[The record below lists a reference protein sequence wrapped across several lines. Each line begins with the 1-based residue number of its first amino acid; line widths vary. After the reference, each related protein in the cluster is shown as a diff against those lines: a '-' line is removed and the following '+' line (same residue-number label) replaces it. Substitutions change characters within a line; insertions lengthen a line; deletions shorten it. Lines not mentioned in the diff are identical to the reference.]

1 MAPRFDTISFL
12 SDYGTSDEF
21 VGVVK
26 SVIRAIEPGATVID
40 ITHDVPPHDVK
51 AGSLAL
57 VRAVQYLCPGV
68 VLAVVDPG
76 VGTDRRAVAIEV
88 GDGQSYLVGPDN
100 GLLAAAVGMVGGAT
114 AAVEL
119 TNPEYQLAAPGPTFA
134 GRDVFAPAAAHLCAG
149 VPLSE
154 LGDPVDPAALL
165 PGVVPLPREED
176 GGLVGEILWVD
187 RFGNCQLNIG
197 PEEVDGWGDRIQVRW
212 SRPRPGSRTARRVRA
227 YDELAE
233 GQVGLAV
240 DSYGLLAIVVPRASA
255 ADTLGL
261 ATGDEIRLVRL
272 DDGTQEGAPPDEA
285 ADRAA
290 GQVADQAPRPATGEG
305 LSIPV
310 TLGPRSEHRPR
321 GRA

>member
-1 MAPRFDTISFL
+1 VAPRFDTISFL

-26 SVIRAIEPGATVID
+26 SVVRAIEPGATVID
-40 ITHDVPPHDVK
+40 ITHDVPPYDVK

-57 VRAVQYLCPGV
+57 ARSVQYLCPGV

-100 GLLAAAVGMVGGAT
+100 GLLGSAVGMVGGAT

-119 TNPEYQLAAPGPTFA
+119 TNPEYQLAAPGPSFA
-134 GRDVFAPAAAHLCAG
+134 GRDIFAPAAAHLCAG

-154 LGDPVDPAALL
+154 MGDPVDPALLL
-165 PGVVPLPREED
+165 PGLVPLPREE
-176 GGLVGEILWVD
+176 GGALIGEVLWVD
-187 RFGNCQLNIG
+187 RFGNCQLNVD
-197 PEEVDGWGDRIQVRW
+197 PDEVDDWGDRIQLRWVR
-212 SRPRPGSRTARRVRA
+212 PKEGSRTATRVRI
-227 YDELAE
+227 YDDLAT

-240 DSYGLLAIVVPRASA
+240 DSYGLLAVVTARGSA

-261 ATGDEIRLVRL
+261 AAGDEIHLVRL
-272 DDGTQEGAPPDEA
+272 DDDGPGTGPGPGNGADVSVPVSLGTRPAARPSPP
-285 ADRAA
+285 
-290 GQVADQAPRPATGEG
+290 PRP
-305 LSIPV
+305 S
-310 TLGPRSEHRPR
+310 
-321 GRA
+321 

>member
-1 MAPRFDTISFL
+1 VAPRFDTISFL

-40 ITHDVPPHDVK
+40 ITHDVPPYDVK

-57 VRAVQYLCPGV
+57 ARSVQYLCPGV

-100 GLLAAAVGMVGGAT
+100 GLLGSAVGMVGGAT

-119 TNPEYQLAAPGPTFA
+119 TNPEYQLAAPGPSFA
-134 GRDVFAPAAAHLCAG
+134 GRDIFAPAAAHLCAG
-149 VPLSE
+149 VPLAE
-154 LGDPVDPAALL
+154 LGDPVDPALLL
-165 PGVVPLPREED
+165 PGLVPLPREEA
-176 GGLVGEILWVD
+176 GALIGEVLWVD
-187 RFGNCQLNIG
+187 RFGNCQLNVD
-197 PEEVDGWGDRIQVRW
+197 PDEVDAWGDRIQLRWVR
-212 SRPRPGSRTARRVRA
+212 PKEGSRTATRVRV
-227 YDELAE
+227 YDDLAT

-240 DSYGLLAIVVPRASA
+240 DSYGLLAVVTARGSA

-261 ATGDEIRLVRL
+261 AAGDEIHLVRL
-272 DDGTQEGAPPDEA
+272 DDD
-285 ADRAA
+285 
-290 GQVADQAPRPATGEG
+290 DQASSGVSVPVSLGTRPT
-305 LSIPV
+305 S
-310 TLGPRSEHRPR
+310 GPPSGPPSRHRGP
-321 GRA
+321 A

>member
-1 MAPRFDTISFL
+1 VAPRFDTISFL

-40 ITHDVPPHDVK
+40 ITHDVPPYDVK

-57 VRAVQYLCPGV
+57 ARSVQYLCPGV

-100 GLLAAAVGMVGGAT
+100 GLLGSAVGMVGGAT

-119 TNPEYQLAAPGPTFA
+119 TNPEYQLAAPGPSFA
-134 GRDVFAPAAAHLCAG
+134 GRDIFAPAAAHLCAG
-149 VPLSE
+149 VPLAE
-154 LGDPVDPAALL
+154 LGDPVDPALLL
-165 PGVVPLPREED
+165 PGLVPLPREED
-176 GGLVGEILWVD
+176 GALIGEVLWVD
-187 RFGNCQLNIG
+187 RFGNCQLNVD
-197 PEEVDGWGDRIQVRW
+197 PDEVDAWGDRIQLRWVR
-212 SRPRPGSRTARRVRA
+212 PKEGSRTATRVHV
-227 YDELAE
+227 YDDLAT

-240 DSYGLLAIVVPRASA
+240 DSYGLLAVVVARGSA

-261 ATGDEIRLVRL
+261 AAGDEIPLVRL
-272 DDGTQEGAPPDEA
+272 DDGGDGAEADPAGVSVPVSLGTRPPS
-285 ADRAA
+285 
-290 GQVADQAPRPATGEG
+290 RPA
-305 LSIPV
+305 SRPPSRPQ
-310 TLGPRSEHRPR
+310 GP
-321 GRA
+321 A